1 MNMKNATI
9 LLIFLLAVLGLILG
23 VYYTEVANIEK
34 TSNDNEQSVD
44 EDPNGVVTVTLEPD
58 QKNES
63 SLDRYFT

>member
-23 VYYTEVANIEK
+23 VYFTEVDNIEK
-34 TSNDNEQSVD
+34 TSYNNEKSVD
-44 EDPNGVVTVTLEPD
+44 EDSNGVVTVTLEPD

-63 SLDRYFT
+63 SLDRFFT